1 MNESEN
7 LLIHALRDP
16 LIMGGF
22 STDQW
27 DICLR
32 QARQARLLGRLCI
45 LLEQARPAPE
55 LPRKAIDLLEAAR
68 KVAADH
74 ERAVRWE
81 VNRIES
87 ALGSLEVPVVLLKGA
102 AYVMLGL
109 PAARGRLH
117 SDVDILVS
125 KDKIALVESTLLQ
138 QGWEATK
145 HDSYD
150 DHYYRAWSHEL
161 PPLQHKERK
170 TIVDIHHNILPV
182 TGRLHPDP
190 RLLLA
195 SAEDLPGTMFK
206 VLAHADMLLHSAA
219 HMFQDGELA
228 GSLRDLIDL
237 DDLLR
242 DFWRAAKRFWEALI
256 SRARQ
261 FGPGTPALLFP
272 LFRTEFFRYAGALR
286 GDQNCSTRC
295 ATCSNRIRYGFLVH
309 RALAPAPP
317 DGKSLGARFAQSAL
331 YLRSHRSRM
340 PPLLLFRHLLHKSF
354 RRLNART
361 PEAH

>member
-1 MNESEN
+1 MNKSEN

-45 LLEQARPAPE
+45 LLEQARPVPE

-206 VLAHADMLLHSAA
+206 VLAPADMLLHSAA

-242 DFWRAAKRFWEALI
+242 DFGAAKRFWEALI

-261 FGPGTPALLFP
+261 LDLVRPLFYSLRFARSFFDTPVPFEVIKTAAQGAPPALIVSVM
-272 LFRTEFFRYAGALR
+272 
-286 GDQNCSTRC
+286 DS
-295 ATCSNRIRYGFLVH
+295 LVH

-331 YLRSHRSRM
+331 YLRSHWLRM